1 MNDVAERAF
10 RDHYGN
16 VVSFLRRRT
25 RTNEEAEELAQAVFA
40 QAAARLTPNGH
51 APVSAWLYTVARRKL
66 VDEARR
72 RARRG
77 EPDVSLDEGALAA
90 TEPRYGREVA
100 AALRRALDQLP
111 EGQRTVVVGRLIEGR
126 SFAELAAAVGASE
139 AACKMRFV
147 RGLESVRALFE
158 EEGLEP

>member
-1 MNDVAERAF
+1 MNDLAERAF
-10 RDHYGN
+10 RDHYEN

-25 RTNEEAEELAQAVFA
+25 KTDDEAEELAQAVFA
-40 QAAARLTPNGH
+40 QAAAHLRPNGR
-51 APVSAWLYTVARRKL
+51 APVQAWLYTVARRKL
-66 VDEARR
+66 VDAARR
-72 RARRG
+72 RARSG
-77 EPDVSLDEGALAA
+77 GPSVSLDEAALAA
-90 TEPRYGREVA
+90 VEPRYGREVA
-100 AALRRALDQLP
+100 AALRRALDRLP

-158 EEGLEP
+158 EEGLQP

>member
-10 RDHYGN
+10 RDHYAN

-25 RTNEEAEELAQAVFA
+25 RTSEEAEELAQAVFA
-40 QAAARLTPNGH
+40 QAAARLTPNGR
-51 APVSAWLYTVARRKL
+51 ASVPAWLYTVARRKL
-66 VDEARR
+66 IDEARR

-77 EPDVSLDEGALAA
+77 DSHIPLDEALAA
-90 TEPRYGREVA
+90 REPRYGREVA
-100 AALRRALDQLP
+100 TALRRALARLP
-111 EGQRTVVVGRLIEGR
+111 EAQRCVVVGRLIEGK

-158 EEGLEP
+158 EEGLKP

>member
-10 RDHYGN
+10 RDHYAN

-25 RTNEEAEELAQAVFA
+25 RTSEEAEELAQAVFV
-40 QAAARLTPNGH
+40 QAAERLTPNGR

-77 EPDVSLDEGALAA
+77 GPDVPLDEVALAA
-90 TEPRYGREVA
+90 RDPQYGTDVA
-100 AALRRALDQLP
+100 AALRQALEQLSEP
-111 EGQRTVVVGRLIEGR
+111 QRTVVVGRLIEGK
-126 SFAELAAAVGASE
+126 SFAELAAAIGTSE

-147 RGLESVRALFE
+147 RGLASVRALFE
-158 EEGLEP
+158 EEGLKP

>member
-1 MNDVAERAF
+1 MNDLAERAF
-10 RDHYGN
+10 RDHYAN

-25 RTNEEAEELAQAVFA
+25 RTSDEAEELAQAVFA
-40 QAAARLTPNGH
+40 QAAERLTPNGR
-51 APVSAWLYTVARRKL
+51 APVAAWLYTVARHKL

-77 EPDVSLDEGALAA
+77 GADVSLDEVALAA
-90 TEPRYGREVA
+90 SESKYGSDVA
-100 AALRRALDQLP
+100 TALRRALERLAEP
-111 EGQRTVVVGRLIEGR
+111 QRAVVVGRLIEGK